1 MANTGPAR
9 CFVTVPQTTRCSA
22 NLPPSDTRDV
32 STFPTAIWQNSRS
45 ISDVV
50 PWSAQFGTWNSFQ
63 DNGSINSKATVA
75 PHRVAFHDLTCWR
88 LDLCLRIRPGVRPA
102 MKTCRPSTCQRK
114 HSFKIC
120 PKKRR
125 GEAHNSSDAARI
137 EKHSNEPQ
145 KHTETNHR
153 THQFH
158 QISPASALFTT
169 LLLHLW
175 TSRLRILWRLQA
187 QRELIAQQGSSKA
200 FPVPVRKAARKA
212 SCRGNLLLP
221 AAWLPERPSL
231 LFRIPWGLHWLV
243 AGGCTDC
250 QNMSCDLSTML
261 KNQGKTTTARTAS
274 TVFQHIQHLSNSASL
289 LGRIDTEA
297 EVLFCHSFEN
307 DHYLDHG
314 RCAQTWLAQFWR
326 PIPAKLLTRQR
337 KLHLRNLT
345 LPMTWTPRLI
355 CGYAATHGYTVLRC

>member
-1 MANTGPAR
+1 MLRQSASKWHTWCIHIPNCNLAEFSQHLR
-9 CFVTVPQTTRCSA
+9 CGTLV
-22 NLPPSDTRDV
+22 
-32 STFPTAIWQNSRS
+32 
-45 ISDVV
+45 
-50 PWSAQFGTWNSFQ
+50 GTWNSFQ

-120 PKKRR
+120 PKKKARWSTQFQWCCKGR
-125 GEAHNSSDAARI
+125 EAQQRT
-137 EKHSNEPQ
+137 
-145 KHTETNHR
+145 TETNPS
-153 THQFH
+153 
-158 QISPASALFTT
+158 ISSNLTSISTIHHSLVAPVDVASPNSLAPTGTKRAHSAARLIQSLPRACPKGCTESFLPWKSTPASCLTA
-169 LLLHLW
+169 W
-175 TSRLRILWRLQA
+175 TA
-187 QRELIAQQGSSKA
+187 KSS
-200 FPVPVRKAARKA
+200 V
-212 SCRGNLLLP
+212 SN
-221 AAWLPERPSL
+221 SL
-231 LFRIPWGLHWLV
+231 G
-243 AGGCTDC
+243 C

-274 TVFQHIQHLSNSASL
+274 TFFQHIQHLSNSASL

-355 CGYAATHGYTVLRC
+355 CGYAATHGYTMLRC